1 MLICMVP
8 AGLFD
13 KLCNAEVDDVVICLY
28 IRSDRLTFTLKQHY
42 SYEGSQFSY
51 IIYRTWRR
59 FTVYT
64 ENITNIINTLVL

>member
-1 MLICMVP
+1 MVP

-13 KLCNAEVDDVVICLY
+13 KLCNAEVDDDVICLY
-28 IRSDRLTFTLKQHY
+28 IRSDRLRFTLKQHY
-42 SYEGSQFSY
+42 TLTRAVSSH
-51 IIYRTWRR
+51 IIYRTWGR